1 MQLLIECFDRR
12 CKLLG
17 EEHQATQNTMTE
29 ISIEF
34 ANQSKLK
41 ESLEWTLRCSSI
53 QKRGGGDDHPQTSR
67 MQNNL
72 GILYLMLGDFAS
84 ALPHIQAASN
94 VYQRTL
100 GPDHM
105 LTLVILANLGNTY
118 RLLGQYVE
126 AERILLDC
134 LQRIQTDDLAKAV
147 CTPHVFIFI
156 IHCFAVVGLRNLGQL
171 YLCTQDYERA
181 LNNYKE
187 GLALMATIYSRTNAH
202 YTRALP
208 PMFILKRKTGCF
220 DRLEEIDAFENELVQ
235 ANCNQDYTMSWM
247 PCRYHRTAL

>member
-1 MQLLIECFDRR
+1 VLEKWMLPTVSQQSEEAFDEISRAAWLLVKGGLLRGKGHYGDAVDIFYAVRIIYLRELGIDSPEAWNDVASTKLEEGTALEEAMTMFEDVLKFKLLIECFDRR

-134 LQRIQTDDLAKAV
+134 LQRIQTDDLAKA
-147 CTPHVFIFI
+147 
-156 IHCFAVVGLRNLGQL
+156 A
-171 YLCTQDYERA
+171 
-181 LNNYKE
+181 
-187 GLALMATIYSRTNAH
+187 
-202 YTRALP
+202 
-208 PMFILKRKTGCF
+208 
-220 DRLEEIDAFENELVQ
+220 
-235 ANCNQDYTMSWM
+235 
-247 PCRYHRTAL
+247 